1 MSHQETLLF
10 SFGMLDAKTD
20 YFRLLINCAVNCSM
34 KALDKVPGSIP
45 LTTRELI
52 LSYNKLVTL
61 PVLEMSY
68 LNELVYLDCSH
79 NLLEMGLDFTFPGIV
94 KLTYLDLSFNKLSFV
109 TPYTFSQLNKL
120 LLLNLS
126 SNPKLVEVKDKAFD
140 SNPLLRFVD
149 MSDCALTYV
158 GGELFKDLHN
168 LHSLRLKGNPW
179 NCDCSFLEFCNW
191 IKKADVVYPGETF
204 SQVRIPWGTKLH
216 YLCLVHLDFQDFV
229 FLGLM
234 AICIFFGG
242 TLVAW
247 LVGLATVIYYHPVMK
262 ETRQGQAQ
270 GLRQDLAYSN
280 VVPATWGRV
289 RQPFI
294 FVGVMTS
301 PDPPATHL
309 PVLPKGEHSSCEYS
323 SLSFSQ
329 TLVSAVGRRRW
340 VTRPRGRLSLP

>member
-1 MSHQETLLF
+1 MGYLIPP
-10 SFGMLDAKTD
+10 SFRTSTPLWIAV
-20 YFRLLINCAVNCSM
+20 LIVIKWTGKGLSCPSKCSCEQKAVNCSM

-52 LSYNKLVTL
+52 LSDNKLVTL

-149 MSDCALTYV
+149 MSDCGLTYV

-168 LHSLRLKGNPW
+168 LRSLRLKGNPW

-191 IKKADVVYPGETF
+191 MKKADVVYPDSEEMTCNKPELLKGLTLNVAE
-204 SQVRIPWGTKLH
+204 TKLH

-262 ETRQGQAQ
+262 VDEE
-270 GLRQDLAYSN
+270 LD
-280 VVPATWGRV
+280 
-289 RQPFI
+289 
-294 FVGVMTS
+294 
-301 PDPPATHL
+301 
-309 PVLPKGEHSSCEYS
+309 EEEY
-323 SLSFSQ
+323 
-329 TLVSAVGRRRW
+329 RMI
-340 VTRPRGRLSLP
+340 